1 MLGNT
6 LGSSIRTLLVG
17 LVGGLLLA
25 TVGCSSAPRK
35 VPATGSA
42 GTTGSGAAGTTATTG
57 TGGDTTST
65 GAGGTATGAGGD
77 TTTTGAAGMDAGA
90 DAPSTGAAGDTTGVA
105 GTGAAG
111 DTTGAAGATGAAGT
125 TVVDTTP
132 ILPQPVAVTKNWY
145 PSGWDGDPYTVS
157 QFAANPPIKIEDM
170 STATTGPCSHRVAG
184 ALGGCFKITYTPAI
198 APDGGVPGNASVA
211 SLANL
216 PGTSTPNFTDNTM
229 TPRVAP
235 GAMRAAVQVAGAVGG
250 EAVTFNLGSQMDSA
264 YFDMQFTGTALTT
277 NWQQLTVAIQ
287 PGYSHIFSPFGWG
300 SNSATPIVFYYD
312 DVRIDATAP

>member
-6 LGSSIRTLLVG
+6 LGSSTKLLVG
-17 LVGGLLLA
+17 LVGGLLLSNVA
-25 TVGCSSAPRK
+25 CSSAPRK

-57 TGGDTTST
+57 TGGDTST

-77 TTTTGAAGMDAGA
+77 TTATGTGGMDAGA
-90 DAPSTGAAGDTTGVA
+90 DAPSTGAAGDTTGAA

-111 DTTGAAGATGAAGT
+111 DAAGATGAAGT
-125 TVVDTTP
+125 TGVDTTP
-132 ILPQPVAVTKNWY
+132 ILPLPVAVTANWY

-157 QFAANPPIKIEDM
+157 QFTAATPPITITDM

-184 ALGGCFKITYTPAI
+184 ALGSCYKITYTPAI

-277 NWQQLTVAIQ
+277 NWQQLTTAIQ

-300 SNSATPIVFYYD
+300 SSSATPIVFYYD